1 MRYLALF
8 LMTLFSFSTVLF
20 ALEEPLKD
28 ALLEKQAKEIFK
40 SLKCEVCE
48 GQSVLDSESDFAK
61 SARNLVRDMLEKGF
75 NQEQIYDALKS
86 NYGESIMFKPPF
98 NSSTILLWILPFM
111 LIFIGA
117 IAVIINLKKSK
128 NYQ

>member
-1 MRYLALF
+1 MS
-8 LMTLFSFSTVLF
+8 LFSFSTVLF

-61 SARNLVRDMLEKGF
+61 SARNLVREKLEKGF

-98 NSSTILLWILPFM
+98 NSFTILLWILPFT
-111 LIFIGA
+111 LVFAGA
-117 IAVIINLKKSK
+117 MAVIVSLKKSK
-128 NYQ
+128 QY